1 MSEHYKEVAQRI
13 NVSPFDLA
21 QRQAAII
28 SEGESEVKDRDVDEI
43 ENKPNRARLLYH
55 YPTRSRVIRSLID
68 YGYEIENIDPNVK
81 TSIFNKKVLTT
92 PGV

>member
-1 MSEHYKEVAQRI
+1 MPAKKVYSYVIRFLSNHA
-13 NVSPFDLA
+13 D
-21 QRQAAII
+21 
-28 SEGESEVKDRDVDEI
+28 SEGDSEVKDRDVDEI

-68 YGYEIENIDPNVK
+68 YGYEIESIDPNVK